1 MLKCLIGRQTGWWF
15 QTFGLYSIIYGNI
28 WDNPSHWLI
37 FFKMVE
43 TTNQWLQCSFWAVP
57 PRISA
62 PQTLMTDWNW
72 SYKNINSGY
81 NHAPG
86 HLAENTNKVTRNG
99 LAYVYIYIYILI
111 HIYSNMAMGSPG
123 PSKIGIFRTCF
134 SILEDDTFPWCQIF
148 SNSKIT

>member
-99 LAYVYIYIYILI
+99 LACVYMYIYTYLFIFIPIWQWVARALQRLAFSEHVFPSLKTIL
-111 HIYSNMAMGSPG
+111 SLDVKS
-123 PSKIGIFRTCF
+123 S
-134 SILEDDTFPWCQIF
+134 QIQ
-148 SNSKIT
+148 K